1 MTATDIPSRASTRG
15 YAASAAALTALAL
28 FGGIALPQTPDADA
42 SWFGV
47 PLPPGFET
55 HQAPVVLGDRPPEPA
70 RVPPGE
76 ERFPHLDG
84 AAMEADMR
92 TLVSY
97 ALESRERKEIG
108 DGQFWG
114 RIGGLPSAAE
124 ATEWVVGQLEQA
136 GIEDIEVQHLQQ
148 DEGAALWLPLRW
160 EMALVANSAA
170 GPDSSDVVLES
181 AMPLPR
187 SELPEGGITAPL
199 VYVGTGSAAES
210 MHADVQGKIV
220 LRRVSP
226 QAHSFFESQATF
238 ESARQLFGR
247 GAAAVVNMMDMPGNA
262 RSFDYFGCGVACFN
276 LGGQDSRFLRAVL
289 NGAAEAATAE
299 QLRMRLTLETES
311 LSGLTAQNAL
321 AVIPGVSDEVV
332 LIVSHVDSWFDGAN
346 DNADGLAV
354 TLALARHFAAL
365 DRQLER
371 TLIFLISVGHHTAGL
386 NGPLHFVRMNPDI
399 VDRTVLAIN
408 VEHVAARNLVPARTF
423 YPDGHR
429 EFDADTG
436 ESPISAGITN
446 ESPYLQSLIDEGV
459 ARYGTNFVSGN
470 STASSG
476 ESQWLINLGFPV
488 LTIMQAYPLYHT
500 SGEVAEIISTPGMER
515 MARFL
520 AFYIAE
526 ASGAS
531 TVALGN

>member
-1 MTATDIPSRASTRG
+1 MQSNNLTV
-15 YAASAAALTALAL
+15 AAAAVLIPLL
-28 FGGIALPQTPDADA
+28 GGIALGQTSDADA
-42 SWFGV
+42 PWYGA
-47 PLPPGFET
+47 PLPPGFQA

-70 RVPPGE
+70 RVPQGE
-76 ERFPHLDG
+76 DRFPHLDG
-84 AAMEADMR
+84 ETMEADVQTIVDFAR
-92 TLVSY
+92 
-97 ALESRERKEIG
+97 ASRERKEVG

-114 RIGGLPSAAE
+114 RLGGLASASD
-124 ATEWVVGQLEQA
+124 ATAWVVGHLEQA
-136 GIEDIEVQHLQQ
+136 GIADIEVQQLQQ
-148 DEGAALWLPLRW
+148 DEGTALWLPLRW
-160 EMALVANSAA
+160 EMTLLANPA
-170 GPDSSDVVLES
+170 GGPGSGDVVLES

-187 SELPEGGITAPL
+187 STLPQGGVTASM

-210 MHADVQGKIV
+210 MHADVQDKIV

-238 ESARQLFGR
+238 ESARHLFER
-247 GAAAVVNMMDMPGNA
+247 GAAAVINMMDMPGNERA
-262 RSFDYFGCGVACFN
+262 FDYFGCGDTCFN
-276 LGGQDSRFLRAVL
+276 LGGQDSRFLRSVL
-289 NGAAEAATAE
+289 NHAAEDGTADE
-299 QLRMRLTLETES
+299 LRMRLTLETES

-321 AVIPGVSDEVV
+321 AVIPGASDEAI

-346 DNADGLAV
+346 DNADGLSV

-365 DRQLER
+365 EGRLER

-386 NGPLHFVRMNPDI
+386 NGPSHFVRMNPDI

-408 VEHVAARNLVPARTF
+408 VEHVAGRNLAPARTL

-436 ESPISAGITN
+436 EAPISAGITN

-488 LTIMQAYPLYHT
+488 LTIMQAHPLYHT
-500 SGEVAEIISTPGMER
+500 SGEVAQIISTPGMER

-520 AFYIAE
+520 AFYITEASTASAE
-526 ASGAS
+526 ALA
-531 TVALGN
+531 N

>member
-1 MTATDIPSRASTRG
+1 MRAPQIAGTTATVVI
-15 YAASAAALTALAL
+15 AAIAAAPVFPLA
-28 FGGIALPQTPDADA
+28 GGVAAAQAPDADA
-42 SWFGV
+42 PLFGV
-47 PLPPGFET
+47 PLPPAFEA
-55 HQAPVVLGDRPPEPA
+55 HQAPVVLGDRAPEPA

-84 AAMEADMR
+84 ATMEADMR

-97 ALESRERKEIG
+97 ALQSREHKEIG

-114 RIGGLPSAAE
+114 RIGGLPSTDE

-136 GIEDIEVQHLQQ
+136 GIEDIEVQDLQQ
-148 DEGAALWLPLRW
+148 DEGAAMWLPLRW
-160 EMALVANSAA
+160 KMALVANSAA
-170 GPDSSDVVLES
+170 APDTPDVVLES

-187 SELPEGGITAPL
+187 SELPEGGVTAPL
-199 VYVGTGSAAES
+199 VYLGTGSAAEA

-247 GAAAVVNMMDMPGNA
+247 GAAAVVNMMDIPGNV
-262 RSFDYFGCGVACFN
+262 RSFDYFGCGDACFN

-289 NGAAEAATAE
+289 NRAAEAGTADE
-299 QLRMRLTLETES
+299 LRMRLTLEAES
-311 LSGLTAQNAL
+311 LSGLAAQNAL
-321 AVIPGVSDEVV
+321 AVIPGTSDEAI

-371 TLIFLISVGHHTAGL
+371 ALIFLISVGHHTAGL
-386 NGPLHFVRMNPDI
+386 NGPIHFVRMNPDI

-408 VEHVAARNLVPARTF
+408 VEHVAVRNLAPARTF
-423 YPDGHR
+423 YPDGQR

-436 ESPISAGITN
+436 EAPISAGITN

-488 LTIMQAYPLYHT
+488 LTILQAYPPLSHLRRGGRDHIY
-500 SGEVAEIISTPGMER
+500 
-515 MARFL
+515 AR
-520 AFYIAE
+520 Y
-526 ASGAS
+526 
-531 TVALGN
+531 